1 MPIAVGS
8 ALPSIRCETQNGQLD
23 FDAYRA
29 SKILV
34 IWAYPKD
41 DTAG

>member
-1 MPIAVGS
+1 MPIVVGS
-8 ALPSIRCETQNGQLD
+8 ALPSIHCETQNGRLD
-23 FDAYRA
+23 LDVYRA
-29 SKILV
+29 SKVLV

>member
-1 MPIAVGS
+1 MPISVGAVI
-8 ALPSIRCETQNGQLD
+8 PSIRCETQDGQLD
-23 FDAYRA
+23 LDVYRA
-29 SKILV
+29 SKNLV